1 MLTVDAYDDDAYD
14 DAYGDLDP
22 IHKAELNGF
31 DWYVWRK
38 GAEPKGFYEV
48 DPLTN
53 EPDLDRWVEQA
64 AGDLDAVASLKKM
77 FKKRG
82 LYLKESA
89 QRVGD
94 YSVHSTQCEADYLEH
109 VASYI
114 DNILTEYPCLI
125 FQDSYIQAHVEKPAA
140 YIRANLINWLPKV
153 TSSRPR
159 PDESALLVPVKTFG
173 GKYFILNT
181 CPRPVPPKLPKTKG
195 SQEAYRR
202 AKTLIRWLV
211 RCQFPRV
218 VERRIIWQFT
228 ADTLRNPYTRP
239 QYALL
244 ITGEIGT
251 GKSLFFTSLLKDAL
265 GTSWVLP
272 LPTAK
277 ITGQEQVANWRK
289 NMMVVID
296 DYKQQDIS
304 SSDDLKFVVTAS
316 STNVRELYKQAV
328 REQIIS
334 RLVFISNKDNPVRFN
349 PDEGDRRF
357 FMPQRT
363 GYAWNPQ
370 TKTHDKDAS
379 VALTREVIQACY
391 IDGKTG
397 NGLRPEAIKALL
409 DLLMEV
415 DLTDFDSGVP
425 LDTETKRRAI
435 ENAGGINRTM
445 IEVYAD
451 WCHGYA
457 SKNNFEIWKQF
468 YSTAEGGT
476 DGLTWGYVQ
485 NALSAKGWR
494 MTGQKKELRLQVP
507 RSINPKKPYLQ
518 TGFVSKAFAQD
529 VEEALQK
536 IVADDLYDQIIG
548 GQMTKG

>member
-1 MLTVDAYDDDAYD
+1 MSDYDDDYDDDDDD
-14 DAYGDLDP
+14 DAYGDYDP

-38 GAEPKGFYEV
+38 AAEPKGFYEV

-53 EPDLDRWVEQA
+53 EPDLDRWIEQK
-64 AGDLDAVASLKKM
+64 AGDLNAIASLKKM
-77 FKKRG
+77 FRKRH
-82 LYLKESA
+82 LYLKESG
-89 QRVGD
+89 QRPGD
-94 YSVHSTQCEADYLEH
+94 YSVHSTQCEGDYLEH
-109 VASYI
+109 FASYI
-114 DNILTEYPCLI
+114 DNILAEYPCLLR
-125 FQDSYIQAHVEKPAA
+125 QDSHLQSVEKPYA
-140 YIRANLINWLPKV
+140 YILASLISWMPKV
-153 TSSRPR
+153 TSSRPV
-159 PDESALLVPVKTFG
+159 PHKSALLVPVTTFG
-173 GKYFILNT
+173 GKYFTLNT
-181 CPRPVPPKLPKTKG
+181 CPRPVPPKLPKTKE

-211 RCQFPRV
+211 RCEFPIV
-218 VERRIIWQFT
+218 VERRTIWQFV
-228 ADTLRNPYTRP
+228 ADMLCNPYTRP

-251 GKSLFFTSLLKDAL
+251 GKSLFFTSLLKEAL

-328 REQIIS
+328 HEQIIT

-363 GYAWNPQ
+363 GYAWNPE
-370 TKTHDKDAS
+370 TKTHDKAGS
-379 VALTREVIQACY
+379 ERLTRAVIKACY
-391 IDGKTG
+391 VDGKTG
-397 NGLRPEAIKALL
+397 KGLRPEAIKALL
-409 DLLMEV
+409 DLLTEV
-415 DLTDFDSGVP
+415 DLVDFDSGVP

-435 ENAGGINRTM
+435 ENAGGLNKTM
-445 IEVYAD
+445 IEIYAD

-457 SKNNFEIWKQF
+457 SKNNFELWKQF

-476 DGLTWGYVQ
+476 DNLTWHHVQ
-485 NALSAKGWR
+485 GALTQKGWR
-494 MTGQKKELRLQVP
+494 MTGRNKELRLRVSQ
-507 RSINPKKPYLQ
+507 SIDPKRPDLQ
-518 TGFVSKAFAQD
+518 TGYVSPAFARDFDKVMQ
-529 VEEALQK
+529 E
-536 IVADDLYDQIIG
+536 IVADGLYDQIIK
-548 GQMTKG
+548 GQMAKN

>member
-1 MLTVDAYDDDAYD
+1 MDAYDDDYD
-14 DAYGDLDP
+14 DAYGERDP

-38 GAEPKGFYEV
+38 GAEPKGCYLV

-53 EPDLDRWVEQA
+53 EPDFDQWTEQV

-82 LYLKESA
+82 LYLKESG
-89 QRVGD
+89 QRPGD

-109 VASYI
+109 VSSYI

-125 FQDSYIQAHVEKPAA
+125 FQDSYIQEKEKPRA
-140 YIRANLINWLPKV
+140 YICASLISWLPKV
-153 TSSRPR
+153 ISSRPV
-159 PDESALLVPVKTFG
+159 PDNPALLVPVKIFG
-173 GKYFILNT
+173 GKYFTLNT
-181 CPRPVPPKLPKTKG
+181 CPLPVPPKLPKTKE

-202 AKTLIRWLV
+202 AKTLIRWLI
-211 RCQFPRV
+211 RCQFPIV
-218 VERRIIWQFT
+218 VERRIVWQFV
-228 ADTLRNPYTRP
+228 ADLLRNPRTRP
-239 QYALL
+239 QYGLL

-251 GKSLFFTSLLKDAL
+251 GKSLFFTSLLKEAL

-277 ITGQEQVANWRK
+277 ITGQEQIANWRK
-289 NMMVVID
+289 NMMVVVD

-304 SSDDLKFVVTAS
+304 SSDDLKFILTAT

-328 REQIIS
+328 HEQIIT

-363 GYAWNPQ
+363 GYAWNPE
-370 TKTHDKDAS
+370 TKEHDKAGS
-379 VALTREVIQACY
+379 ERLTQEVIQACY

-397 NGLRPEAIKALL
+397 NGMRPEAIKALL
-409 DLLMEV
+409 DLLTEV
-415 DLTDFDSGVP
+415 DLTDFDSGRP
-425 LDTETKRRAI
+425 LDTETKRRAL
-435 ENAGGINRTM
+435 ENAGGLNKTM
-445 IEVYAD
+445 IEIYID

-457 SKNNFEIWKQF
+457 SKNNFEIWRQF

-476 DGLTWGYVQ
+476 DNLTWKQVAA
-485 NALSAKGWR
+485 ALTQKGWR
-494 MTGQKKELRLQVP
+494 MTGQKKDLRLQVP
-507 RSINPKKPYLQ
+507 RNIDSKKPYLQ
-518 TGFVSKAFAQD
+518 TGYVSPAFMED
-529 VEEALQK
+529 FKEAMQR
-536 IVADDLYDQIIG
+536 IVDAGFYDQVIW
-548 GQMTKG
+548 GQMAKS

>member
-1 MLTVDAYDDDAYD
+1 MTDYDDDDYDDDDAY
-14 DAYGDLDP
+14 GERDP

-38 GAEPKGFYEV
+38 GAEPKGCYLV

-53 EPDLDRWVEQA
+53 EPDFDRWMEQK
-64 AGDLDAVASLKKM
+64 AGDLNALASLKKM

-82 LYLKESA
+82 LYLKESQ
-89 QRVGD
+89 QRPGD

-109 VASYI
+109 FASYI
-114 DNILTEYPCLI
+114 DNILTEYPCLLE
-125 FQDSYIQAHVEKPAA
+125 QDSYIQTHVSKPYA
-140 YIRANLINWLPKV
+140 YIEASLVSWLPKV
-153 TSSRPR
+153 LSSRPV
-159 PDESALLVPVKTFG
+159 PDKTALLVPVKTFG
-173 GKYFILNT
+173 GKYFTLNT
-181 CPRPVPPKLPKTKG
+181 CPQPVPPKLPKTKE

-211 RCQFPRV
+211 RCQFPLV
-218 VERRIIWQFT
+218 VERRTIWQFV
-228 ADTLRNPYTRP
+228 ADLLRNPYTRP

-251 GKSLFFTSLLKDAL
+251 GKSLFFTSLLKEAL

-277 ITGQEQVANWRK
+277 ITSQEQVANWRK
-289 NMMVVID
+289 NMMVVVD

-328 REQIIS
+328 REQIIT

-363 GYAWNPQ
+363 GYAWNPE
-370 TKTHDKDAS
+370 TKKHDKAGSDR
-379 VALTREVIQACY
+379 LTRAVRDACY

-397 NGLRPEAIKALL
+397 NGMRPEAIKALL
-409 DLLMEV
+409 DLLTEV
-415 DLTDFDSGVP
+415 DLTGFDSGVP

-435 ENAGGINRTM
+435 ENAGGLNKTM
-445 IEVYAD
+445 IDIYAD
-451 WCHGYA
+451 WCHGFA

-476 DGLTWGYVQ
+476 DGLTWHHVQ
-485 NALSAKGWR
+485 GALTQKGWR
-494 MTGQKKELRLQVP
+494 MTGQKKDLRLQVP
-507 RSINPKKPYLQ
+507 RSIDPKKPYLQ
-518 TGFVSKAFAQD
+518 TGFVSKAFEQNIEG
-529 VEEALQK
+529 VVQK
-536 IVADDLYDQIIG
+536 LIDDGLYDQIIK
-548 GQMTKG
+548 GQMAKS